1 MTHPTTLDPETIRAF
16 VIAGHGDLAKVQAM
30 LDETPALRDAA
41 HEWRPGDTET
51 ALAGA
56 AHVGNAPIAA
66 YLLEQ
71 GAPMTIHAAAMLGRR
86 EAVGELLAASPKLLR
101 APGAHGIPL
110 LAHAALSGDAALVA
124 DLHQRGAREGVDMA
138 LGMAA
143 GRGDAATVRWLLDN
157 DQPDLSWTDFRG
169 QTALE
174 TARAAGHDDVVAV
187 LEGRS

>member
-1 MTHPTTLDPETIRAF
+1 MTHPTTLDPEAVRAF
-16 VIAGHGDLAKVQAM
+16 VIAGHGNLEALREMLAQN
-30 LDETPALRDAA
+30 PALRDAA

-66 YLLEQ
+66 FLLEQ
-71 GAPMTIHAAAMLGRR
+71 GAPLTIHAAAMLGRR
-86 EAVGELLAASPKLLR
+86 EAVSELLAASPELLR

-110 LAHAALSGDAALVA
+110 LAHAALSGDADLVA

-174 TARAAGHDDVVAV
+174 TARAAGHDAVVAA
-187 LEGRS
+187 LEERS